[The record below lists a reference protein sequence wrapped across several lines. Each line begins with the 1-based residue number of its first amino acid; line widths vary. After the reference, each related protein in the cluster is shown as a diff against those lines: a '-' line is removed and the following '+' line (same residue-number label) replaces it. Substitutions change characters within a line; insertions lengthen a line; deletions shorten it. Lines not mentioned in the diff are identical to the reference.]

1 MVIDLNFKPVISFG
15 TIHCPQSINERSMFL
30 QVWCVPANRSRPG
43 QHLRSVGQHPM
54 HGQGQPRVTPPTL
67 PRPIGG
73 PISTTKCTS
82 SRFEGVEIW
91 MGLGSVASGWTQSSG
106 RMQTC
111 SRLPFPPHFASQNGA
126 QFRKLMRAVLTL
138 VGAPYIPT
146 NTDAGGIFYA
156 FSPQN
161 LDHLCTIVL
170 RAI

>member
-1 MVIDLNFKPVISFG
+1 
-15 TIHCPQSINERSMFL
+15 MFL

-43 QHLRSVGQHPM
+43 QHLRSLGQHPM

-82 SRFEGVEIW
+82 SRCEGVEIW

-111 SRLPFPPHFASQNGA
+111 SRLRLPPHFASQNEA
-126 QFRKLMRAVLTL
+126 QL
-138 VGAPYIPT
+138 GNYEGCT
-146 NTDAGGIFYA
+146 NSCRSSLHYYKYWHWWHF
-156 FSPQN
+156 
-161 LDHLCTIVL
+161 L
-170 RAI
+170 RVCVQSNIGSEIIWVVIMCFLNHFTFTKKTY